1 MTQGTDSIQGLSPG
15 KVWDYEN
22 GFYWFSDPSR
32 LNKMLAHYELYKRII
47 GLPGDVLEFGVFKG
61 LSLIRF
67 AQFRALLE
75 AEASRRIIGFD
86 AFGDFPAEG
95 LSDPSDHKFI
105 EKFET
110 EAGKGLAKAELA
122 AILEAK
128 RIGNVDLV
136 EGNVFQTLPD
146 YLARHPHLRIS
157 LLHLDMDVGEPTRF
171 ALEQLFERVVPG
183 GLVLVDDYNAVAGA
197 TNAVDG
203 FLRAAGGA
211 AAGLSL
217 QKLPNYRVPAFFVR
231 P

>member
-1 MTQGTDSIQGLSPG
+1 MTQRIDSIQGLSPG

-22 GFYWFSDPSR
+22 GFYWFSDPTR
-32 LNKMLAHYELYKRII
+32 LNKMLAHYELYQRIT
-47 GLPGDVLEFGVFKG
+47 GLPGDVLELGVFKG

-75 AEASRRIIGFD
+75 TEASRSIIGFD
-86 AFGDFPAEG
+86 AFGDFPVEG

-110 EAGKGLAKAELA
+110 EAGKGLSKAEMA

-146 YLARHPHLRIS
+146 YLARNPQLRIS

-183 GLVLVDDYNAVAGA
+183 GLVVIDDYNVVAGA
-197 TNAVDG
+197 TNAVDA
-203 FLRAAGGA
+203 FLKTAGGA

-217 QKLPNYRVPAFFVR
+217 QKLPNYRLPAFLVR